1 MRVNTLPRRPGL
13 DGRGRRLKKEN
24 WMKYAIVQS
33 GGKQYRAVEGSILE
47 VDRLTVE
54 PDKSFQFE
62 EVLLLADDG
71 KVQVG
76 SPTIAGVKINGTV
89 VEHIRGP
96 KIRVFHYK
104 SKMRYRKTQ
113 GHRQEYTR
121 VRVEKIVTGK

>member
-1 MRVNTLPRRPGL
+1 
-13 DGRGRRLKKEN
+13 
-24 WMKYAIVQS
+24 MKYAIVQS
-33 GGKQYRAVEGSILE
+33 GGKQYRAVEGATLE
-47 VDRLTVE
+47 VDRLSIE
-54 PDKSFQFE
+54 PTSEYHFDE
-62 EVLLLADDG
+62 ILLVSDDD

-76 SPTIAGVKINGTV
+76 APSLSGAKVKAVV

-121 VRVEKIVTGK
+121 VRVEKIVPGK

>member
-1 MRVNTLPRRPGL
+1 
-13 DGRGRRLKKEN
+13 
-24 WMKYAIVQS
+24 MKYAIVQS

-47 VDRLTVE
+47 VDRLTLE
-54 PDKSFQFE
+54 PEKPCQFE

-71 KVQVG
+71 KVLVG
-76 SPTIAGVKINGTV
+76 SPTISGAKVKGVV

-121 VRVEKIVTGK
+121 VRVDKIVAGKERNGGS